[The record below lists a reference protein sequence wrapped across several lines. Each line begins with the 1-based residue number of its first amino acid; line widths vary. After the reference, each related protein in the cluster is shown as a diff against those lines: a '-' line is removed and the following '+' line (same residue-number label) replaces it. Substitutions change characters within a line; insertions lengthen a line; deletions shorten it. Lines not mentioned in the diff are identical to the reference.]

1 LIKRFANLP
10 EDATKHIDQV
20 KRKRSKSMPKLN
32 ELMLSTEL
40 NLNVDEIIKDRFKT
54 TDLIQIKFSFKFKV
68 FSFKSKYQVLIN
80 KQNEI
85 IIKVDAKSEGLK
97 TKINMNQLNN
107 LSDNEVKEKLK
118 KDLENLIWNSKPE
131 KVEKDEALLMVI

>member
-1 LIKRFANLP
+1 MKCFILLLFNKKRFLIKRFADCP
-10 EDATKHIDQV
+10 EDAIKQIDQV

-68 FSFKSKYQVLIN
+68 FL
-80 KQNEI
+80 
-85 IIKVDAKSEGLK
+85 LK
-97 TKINMNQLNN
+97 TLNRGRRLN
-107 LSDNEVKEKLK
+107 G
-118 KDLENLIWNSKPE
+118 
-131 KVEKDEALLMVI
+131 